1 MTTTAHPLDPNV
13 QITEASNDALI
24 EHILT
29 RFHDV
34 HRKQLPELIRLS
46 QRVERVHGGHPQCP
60 AGLTAHLELTLAEL
74 ENHMAKEEQILFPMI
89 ARGMVAMAKAPV
101 TVMREEHE
109 DHSVALARL
118 SRITNNI
125 TLPEDACN
133 TWNKLYLGLQAFR
146 DDLMQHI
153 HLENDIL
160 FHRVDGRTGDV
171 QHG

>member
-1 MTTTAHPLDPNV
+1 MTTTTHPLDPSIH
-13 QITEASNDALI
+13 ITEASNDALI

-46 QRVERVHGGHPQCP
+46 QRVERVHGSHPQCP
-60 AGLTAHLELTLAEL
+60 AGLTAHLEFTLAEL

-89 ARGMVAMAKAPV
+89 ARGMAGMATGPV
-101 TVMREEHE
+101 SVMREEHQ
-109 DHSVALARL
+109 DHDSALARIN
-118 SRITNNI
+118 RITNNI

-133 TWNKLYLGLQAFR
+133 TWTQLYLGLQAFR

-160 FHRVDGRTGDV
+160 FHRVDGRKGDV